1 MPQSSA
7 SVKRGRAAPVIG
19 HSSLNDEVTPIGML
33 RVKCTTAMLLPRTGI
48 GPVICALLIPA
59 LHLLPESVPGF
70 NGLVPGPCAI
80 LSAGF
85 MEIHSVVFA

>member
-1 MPQSSA
+1 M
-7 SVKRGRAAPVIG
+7 KRGRAAPLIG
-19 HSSLNDEVTPIGML
+19 HSSLNDEVTPIGTL
-33 RVKCTTAMLLPRTGI
+33 HVKCTTAMPLPRAGI
-48 GPVICALLIPA
+48 GPVIRALLIPA

-70 NGLVPGPCAI
+70 NGFVRGPCAI